1 MKEVVRKSIEE
12 LNEILTKEKKL
23 TIENSTPL
31 IGEKSDLESIDLV
44 NLFVNLEKNLKN
56 KGNFNLT
63 FDEIINNVE
72 HLKTIGS
79 LELFLTKKF
88 TNEKK

>member
-12 LNEILTKEKKL
+12 LNEILAKEKKL

-56 KGNFNLT
+56 KGNFNL
-63 FDEIINNVE
+63 I
-72 HLKTIGS
+72 
-79 LELFLTKKF
+79 
-88 TNEKK
+88 

>member
-12 LNEILTKEKKL
+12 LNEILAKEKKL

-56 KGNFNLT
+56 KGNFNL
-63 FDEIINNVE
+63 IRSWYQV
-72 HLKTIGS
+72 GM
-79 LELFLTKKF
+79 
-88 TNEKK
+88 